1 MPSSSAPTASRPMAM
16 WPTRWGP
23 ISRRWPAPT
32 TGFPSTSPHRA
43 RPSISPSRTAVP
55 SRSRPVTAT
64 NSATCTVST
73 RAALRPACAN
83 CPPPRPSPTRPS
95 TSHRRAWSAAS
106 SPNVASVPPARMAC
120 SVSTR
125 RPAVTDLR
133 DTLIA
138 TARTMQTAGLNKGT
152 SGNVSVRQEQDFLIT
167 PTGLP
172 YADLVAD
179 DIPLMALDG
188 SHTGRC
194 KPSSE
199 WRFHRDLYATRPE
212 VGAVL
217 HAHSPFAVSLACL
230 RRDIPPFHYM
240 IARFGGDT
248 LRCADYAIFGSAEL
262 SAAALAAMQDRKACL
277 LANHGMLVAARDLTE
292 ALALAIELEELC
304 EQYWRACQL
313 GEPVLLSSEEMAA
326 VQEKFKGYG
335 QQ

>member
-1 MPSSSAPTASRPMAM
+1 M
-16 WPTRWGP
+16 
-23 ISRRWPAPT
+23 
-32 TGFPSTSPHRA
+32 
-43 RPSISPSRTAVP
+43 
-55 SRSRPVTAT
+55 
-64 NSATCTVST
+64 
-73 RAALRPACAN
+73 
-83 CPPPRPSPTRPS
+83 
-95 TSHRRAWSAAS
+95 
-106 SPNVASVPPARMAC
+106 
-120 SVSTR
+120 
-125 RPAVTDLR
+125 TDLR

-138 TARTMQTAGLNKGT
+138 TARAMQTAGLNKGT
-152 SGNVSVRQEQDFLIT
+152 SGNVSVRQGQGFLIT

-199 WRFHRDLYATRPE
+199 WRFHRDLYASRPE

-230 RRDIPPFHYM
+230 RREIPPFHYM

-248 LRCADYAIFGSAEL
+248 IRCSDYAIFGSQAL
-262 SAAALAAMQDRKACL
+262 STAALAALESRKGCL
-277 LANHGMLVAARDLTE
+277 LANHGQLVAGRDLAE
-292 ALALAIELEELC
+292 AFALAVELEELC

-313 GEPVLLSSEEMAA
+313 GEPVLLSAVDMAD
-326 VQEKFKGYG
+326 VLEKFKGYG